1 MEENHHEHTSIIK
14 VIEKDFFSIPVSIRM
29 VSLSIFLFI
38 LWWWLGGDTFFSI
51 YIKSIVNN
59 VFRVAIIASLL
70 PCIKMILSVS
80 VGDLDDHSNIRSIIF
95 LSKAVYVLTSIF
107 FFLAGIEQSILFLVI
122 AVVLNGLWT
131 AALITSYESLMRKYG
146 KKKNESTIFGLYFS
160 SFNAAYVIGALLA
173 AVLIKYIS
181 LPYLFL
187 FIWLFAC
194 VSFISDTKLPNL
206 SKKKI
211 KEFLGKE
218 SFLHQFFR
226 EVFSFASIRRAFASL
241 KTANKRLYHA
251 LGYEFIFNV
260 LNYIGFIFIP
270 IVAIRINLSLSQ
282 IAVIFAIMR
291 VPYLIDFFTGE
302 FADKYSKRRFILIV
316 LLFLSF
322 LFALL
327 GFKDNFGGIITITLG
342 ISVWLSLIRPVVS
355 WLISDYVDHGMWG
368 KISWI
373 QEFMGNLWAMFGTL
387 VFWVLSLF
395 FGMSDSF
402 VIIGIVIFIVASIG
416 LIQRFHLLR
425 KF

>member
-1 MEENHHEHTSIIK
+1 M
-14 VIEKDFFSIPVSIRM
+14 
-29 VSLSIFLFI
+29 
-38 LWWWLGGDTFFSI
+38 
-51 YIKSIVNN
+51 
-59 VFRVAIIASLL
+59 
-70 PCIKMILSVS
+70 
-80 VGDLDDHSNIRSIIF
+80 
-95 LSKAVYVLTSIF
+95 
-107 FFLAGIEQSILFLVI
+107 
-122 AVVLNGLWT
+122 
-131 AALITSYESLMRKYG
+131 
-146 KKKNESTIFGLYFS
+146 
-160 SFNAAYVIGALLA
+160 
-173 AVLIKYIS
+173 
-181 LPYLFL
+181 
-187 FIWLFAC
+187 
-194 VSFISDTKLPNL
+194 PNL

-342 ISVWLSLIRPVVS
+342 ISV
-355 WLISDYVDHGMWG
+355 
-368 KISWI
+368 
-373 QEFMGNLWAMFGTL
+373 
-387 VFWVLSLF
+387 
-395 FGMSDSF
+395 
-402 VIIGIVIFIVASIG
+402 
-416 LIQRFHLLR
+416 
-425 KF
+425 